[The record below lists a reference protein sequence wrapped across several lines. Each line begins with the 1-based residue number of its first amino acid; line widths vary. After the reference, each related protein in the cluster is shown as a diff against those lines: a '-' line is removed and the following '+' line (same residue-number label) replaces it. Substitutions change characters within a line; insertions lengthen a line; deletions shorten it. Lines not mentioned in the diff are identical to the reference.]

1 MEWDWN
7 HEHDD
12 AVSQIRRGLIQAPT
26 IEYYNVHKP
35 ATIQCDASQRGLGAC
50 LMQDGRPVAYASRAL
65 TSAEENYSQIE
76 KEMLAICFSCVKF
89 HQYVYGKSTIVHTD
103 HRPLESILK
112 KPIAKASPILQR
124 MILQLQRYDLD
135 VKYVPGKY
143 LYVADTL
150 SRAYIQGDPHAV
162 HQRTLK

>member
-1 MEWDWN
+1 
-7 HEHDD
+7 
-12 AVSQIRRGLIQAPT
+12 
-26 IEYYNVHKP
+26 
-35 ATIQCDASQRGLGAC
+35 
-50 LMQDGRPVAYASRAL
+50 
-65 TSAEENYSQIE
+65 
-76 KEMLAICFSCVKF
+76 MLAICFSCVKF

-103 HRPLESILK
+103 HRPLESIIK

-150 SRAYIQGDPHAV
+150 SRAYIQGDPTCDAPEDIEVMV
-162 HQRTLK
+162 HTLFGSLPVSIEKMDAFRESTANDETMQQLRLTIRRGCPKKMSSLPR